1 MYIFVCML
9 ALNQWSVRLL
19 EIHAN
24 GCLAAAAIVLCSVWM
39 PACISTPHLRCIQCV
54 YVCVWASVR
63 LTVWLTDC
71 LLSSYPLLAAI
82 FVVFLVNIE
91 QIIFDTIT
99 HTSIC
104 VCLEVRVFTYE
115 FIVCMRMRS
124 LHKIWL
130 VEFFFS
136 LEYQSFSVDWIWNYY
151 DLRLTTKKTK
161 LRPLSHTCKHTIGE
175 YMQTCILECQQR
187 DGQNTSS
194 LGCLWI

>member
-39 PACISTPHLRCIQCV
+39 PACISTPHLQCIQCV

-130 VEFFFS
+130 VEFFFFSGISEFFCWLNMELLWFAVNHKENKTPPS
-136 LEYQSFSVDWIWNYY
+136 L
-151 DLRLTTKKTK
+151 T
-161 LRPLSHTCKHTIGE
+161 H
-175 YMQTCILECQQR
+175 MQTHHR
-187 DGQNTSS
+187 WVHANMHFRVPAKGRTK
-194 LGCLWI
+194 

>member
-1 MYIFVCML
+1 MYTLLCRYMYIYSCICMYIFVCML

-19 EIHAN
+19 EIRAN

-99 HTSIC
+99 HSYMYVYVWRC
-104 VCLEVRVFTYE
+104 VCSHMSSLYACECALFIKFGWLSFFFLWNIRVFLLT
-115 FIVCMRMRS
+115 
-124 LHKIWL
+124 
-130 VEFFFS
+130 
-136 LEYQSFSVDWIWNYY
+136 EYGIIMI
-151 DLRLTTKKTK
+151 
-161 LRPLSHTCKHTIGE
+161 CG
-175 YMQTCILECQQR
+175 
-187 DGQNTSS
+187 
-194 LGCLWI
+194 